1 MDMPLYE
8 YKCLK
13 CGEKFELLRRI
24 NDDDSNVKCPKCGS
38 SEVKREVSG
47 FASIGGS
54 SSSGVSCGSGRFS

>member
-1 MDMPLYE
+1 MPLYE

-24 NDDDSNVKCPKCGS
+24 NDDDSTVKCPKCGS
-38 SEVKREVSG
+38 NEVKREVTG

-54 SSSGVSCGSGRFS
+54 STTSSCGSGRFS

>member
-1 MDMPLYE
+1 MPLYE

-38 SEVKREVSG
+38 NEVKREVTG

-54 SSSGVSCGSGRFS
+54 SSSASCGSGSFS